1 MSALWSCKNGV
12 IDFKQKK
19 FFHGTRVEFDPECS
33 QTRVGK
39 LVEILQRTFPVGE
52 DLDLFLD
59 QLYLTMT
66 GQVRE
71 DTIILLTGPGNSGK
85 SIIYNLLSALFA
97 SYSIRLPSSF
107 LKNDEEISIL
117 PSMEDARLIISTEVK
132 EVDRDLV
139 SKITRGAQK
148 FRELYSDKTIQKAID
163 IWCFANEK
171 FEVDPSIKVI
181 HIPFRSQFTK
191 TPEEGEGKEFSFVAN
206 TLLAAEIHQH
216 VSTLLWLMLHR

>member
-1 MSALWSCKNGV
+1 MSSLWSCKNGV

-19 FFHGTRVEFDPECS
+19 FFPGTRIEFDPECS

-39 LVEILQRTFPVGE
+39 LVEILQRTFPVGK

-59 QLYLTMT
+59 QLYLTMS
-66 GQVRE
+66 GQVQE
-71 DTIILLTGPGNSGK
+71 DTIILLTGPAKSGK
-85 SIIYNLLSALFA
+85 SIIYNLLSALFS

-107 LKNDEEISIL
+107 LTNDEEISIL

-132 EVDRDLV
+132 EVNSDRV

-148 FRELYSDKTIQKAID
+148 FRELYFDKIIQKAID

-171 FEVDPSIKVI
+171 FDVDPNIKVI
-181 HIPFRSQFTK
+181 HIPFRSQFTETRK
-191 TPEEGEGKEFSFVAN
+191 EGKEFSFVAD
-206 TLLAAEIHQH
+206 TLLMSEIRQH
-216 VSTLLWLMLHR
+216 ASTLLWMMLHR